1 MPIRRKHPIYAAG
14 IIERT
19 DNHILIVLPKGGAS
33 RENSDDVGSDASASR
48 LWQFPRGLVQE
59 KESPEAA
66 MRRIIDEQFG
76 LDVEVVVGQP
86 PLRHELEGKDAELR
100 YFFCGCA
107 VAEPTRGDYEEVRWV
122 PKTHLLEY
130 DFEPASSEVAK
141 WVAAERS

>member
-19 DNHILIVLPKGGAS
+19 DNHILIVLPKGGS
-33 RENSDDVGSDASASR
+33 GTGENATR
-48 LWQFPRGLVQE
+48 LWQFPRELVKE

-66 MRRIIDEQFG
+66 MRRLAQAQFG

-86 PLRHELEGKDAELR
+86 PLMHEVNGERSELR

-107 VAEPTRGDYEEVRWV
+107 VAQPTRGDYEEVRWV

-130 DFEPASSEVAK
+130 DFEPASTEVAK
-141 WVAAERS
+141 WVAAERN